1 MQESYS
7 SVPVCSKGLL
17 ISLDIFSDLN
27 YLLTLNIYF
36 FFLFYIYRVISYNFD
51 ILETFFFNMDSYY
64 AVPTSVLFSFNMCM
78 T

>member
-17 ISLDIFSDLN
+17 IWLDIFSDLN

-51 ILETFFFNMDSYY
+51 ILETFFLTWIPIMRCQLQCYS
-64 AVPTSVLFSFNMCM
+64 ASICV
-78 T
+78 